1 MDGGAWLATVH
12 GVTKSWARL
21 SDFTITT
28 DFKTVALSSKQ
39 IDVSVEQNREQK
51 IVLHTNGKGSLLNK

>member
-12 GVTKSWARL
+12 GVAKSWARL

-39 IDVSVEQNREQK
+39 IDVSVEQNREPK
-51 IVLHTNGKGSLLNK
+51 NSFSYKWKG